1 MRTVLYEIL
10 LLIDNLNTS
19 DKVFILNGGCGEE
32 GKIAERQRERESV
45 WEAADCGKGE
55 LVSVIKWAIRRN
67 KCDKIMWD

>member
-45 WEAADCGKGE
+45 
-55 LVSVIKWAIRRN
+55 
-67 KCDKIMWD
+67 